1 MTLRKK
7 MKRKPVIGKAI
18 RGALIKNFKKKV
30 DTEKEKTLK
39 ITDKEKGEKETLRGK
54 GEKRDKKKQ
63 AP

>member
-39 ITDKEKGEKETLRGK
+39 ITDKEKGEEETLRGK